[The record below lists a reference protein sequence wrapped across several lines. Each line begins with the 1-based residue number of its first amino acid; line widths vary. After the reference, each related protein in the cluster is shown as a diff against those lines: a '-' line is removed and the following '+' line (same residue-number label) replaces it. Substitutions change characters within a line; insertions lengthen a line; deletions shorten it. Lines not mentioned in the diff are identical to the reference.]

1 MAGRGEAADYYTLGD
16 GPPNGGRRDY
26 PMQPQQAYG
35 GQQQQYNNG
44 NGQQQQFNNGPQ
56 QQYNGQQQQYNQQ
69 YGGPQSM
76 PPPPS
81 YQEGYGKWS
90 QDQKPTFEQ
99 AFKVEKP
106 KLNDW
111 WAGLLFLAVFAGFV
125 AVSGL
130 SLQGYAAT
138 KGFNGGGIYGS
149 SNDFGLS
156 TNTIVLFAF
165 VLVMAL
171 ILGYGYIYL
180 ARMFTKQFIW
190 ITGILNI
197 VFVFVTA
204 IYMLSRKYWS
214 GGIVFLIFGAFAIF
228 CFISWIPRI
237 PFSVLMLQTVIDVS
251 KKFGHVYLV
260 SFLGGLLAA
269 AFGAWFS
276 VTLVAVYVKYEPGNN
291 PACSSSG
298 DCSSA
303 TVIGLV
309 VFITFAGYWITEV
322 LKNIIHVTISGVYGA
337 WYFSPNSPPK
347 GATRGA
353 AKRALTYSFGS
364 ISLGSLVV
372 AIINMLRQACS
383 IAQQS
388 AGANGGNMATQ
399 CAFCLLQCILGLLDW
414 AVQFINRYAFSYMAL
429 YGKSY
434 FESAKATWK
443 LIKDRGIDALVN
455 ECLIG
460 PVLTMGATFVAYAC
474 ALLAYLYLV
483 FTDPAYNQNGE
494 FTPVVVAYAFLI
506 GLQIT
511 NCFTVPLSSGIDTIF
526 VAAAWDPEVLMKE
539 HPDLYQRM
547 IQVYPH
553 VQQAIHA

>member
-1 MAGRGEAADYYTLGD
+1 MPQRGEAADYYTLGD
-16 GPPNGGRRDY
+16 APNGDKGY
-26 PMQPQQAYG
+26 QMQQPQQAYG
-35 GQQQQYNNG
+35 GQPPH
-44 NGQQQQFNNGPQ
+44 NGQQHYGGQQQ
-56 QQYNGQQQQYNQQ
+56 QQYNGPQY
-69 YGGPQSM
+69 M

-81 YQEGYGKWS
+81 YQQNFGQWS
-90 QDQKPTFEQ
+90 QDNKPTFDQ
-99 AFKVEKP
+99 AFKVDKP
-106 KLNDW
+106 KWNDW
-111 WAGLLFLAVFAGFV
+111 WAGLLFLAVVAGFV
-125 AVSGL
+125 AVSGI

-156 TNTIVLFAF
+156 TNTVVLFAF
-165 VLVMAL
+165 CLGMAL
-171 ILGYGYIYL
+171 VLGYGYISL
-180 ARMFTKQFIW
+180 ARIFTKQFIW

-197 VFVFVTA
+197 VWCFVTA
-204 IYMLSRKYWS
+204 IYMLSRKYYS
-214 GGIVFLIFGAFAIF
+214 GGIVFLLFGAFAIF

-237 PFSVLMLQTVIDVS
+237 PFSVLMLQTAIDVS

-260 SFLGGLLAA
+260 SFLGGLIAA
-269 AFGAWFS
+269 AFGAYFS
-276 VTLVAVYVKYEPGNN
+276 VTLVAVYVKYEPGAN
-291 PACSSSG
+291 PSCNASAG
-298 DCSSA
+298 GTGGCSSA

-309 VFITFAGYWITEV
+309 VFITFAAYWITEW
-322 LKNIIHVTISGVYGA
+322 LKNTIHVTISGVYGA
-337 WYFSPNSPPK
+337 WYFSPNNPPS

-353 AKRALTYSFGS
+353 ARRALTYSFGS

-372 AIINMLRQACS
+372 AIINRLRQACS
-383 IAQQS
+383 IAQQQS
-388 AGANGGNMATQ
+388 GGNGNIATT
-399 CAFCLLQCILGLLDW
+399 CAFCILQCFFGLLDW

-429 YGKSY
+429 YGKGY
-434 FESAKATWK
+434 MQSAKDTWR

-494 FTPVVVAYAFLI
+494 FTPVVIAYAFLI
-506 GLQIT
+506 GLQIA

-539 HPDLYQRM
+539 HPDLYSRM
-547 IQVYPH
+547 VAVYPH